1 MTFSVCAT
9 HIILYLDILEA
20 FLAEIIHYTRTHD
33 MKKCHAFLQLNKS
46 TDSLGRS
53 HKRKQ
58 VKILSR
64 HRLMD
69 DESFI
74 HIYQID
80 VSEYE
85 EFFGKFSNGKLI
97 MLKFRKRFCER

>member
-1 MTFSVCAT
+1 
-9 HIILYLDILEA
+9 
-20 FLAEIIHYTRTHD
+20 
-33 MKKCHAFLQLNKS
+33 
-46 TDSLGRS
+46 
-53 HKRKQ
+53 
-58 VKILSR
+58 
-64 HRLMD
+64 MD

-85 EFFGKFSNGKLI
+85 EFFGKFSNEKLI